1 MDGWDSIGC
10 GSHRVIEACSSDFWP
25 LIPCA
30 NWGSCGVWRRG
41 APLGEGE
48 WGPGED
54 AWKLWGNTRQDAW
67 HLLLDHLHLKSLH
80 HFAGLSKCWPG
91 WVWRMHLVGDMTLFF
106 PSCLRPIGKW
116 RKWWQDMYGIYWCQV
131 QALWGFNVG
140 FVKTL
145 FNSWRCTCFLL
156 FGCCDRYDYRKNLM
170 DYDYQNFIKASW
182 MSHPNNGYMDVA
194 WNLFGTPM
202 DDRIPTYCFEIW
214 TQICGSLGTQIVSHD
229 HVVVSGGV
237 LRFSWSDVLTILTT
251 WLGFGWSGVRVGAE
265 LGWFMHFIQPS
276 KDHDDKWFETRN
288 PPRPIIILNH
298 LQGTSPWGQPNT
310 SSRVRTFNIHVRHV
324 LRYLIFIQL
333 RGLTLKTTF
342 L

>member
-1 MDGWDSIGC
+1 MDGWDNIGC

-67 HLLLDHLHLKSLH
+67 HLLLDHLPLKSLH

-116 RKWWQDMYGIYWCQV
+116 RKWWQDMYRIYWCQV

-145 FNSWRCTCFLL
+145 FNSWSCTFFLL

-202 DDRIPTYCFEIW
+202 DDRIPTYFFWNMDPNLWFTWYPNCEPWPCGCFWRRVEIFLEW
-214 TQICGSLGTQIVSHD
+214 CSD
-229 HVVVSGGV
+229 H
-237 LRFSWSDVLTILTT
+237 F
-251 WLGFGWSGVRVGAE
+251 
-265 LGWFMHFIQPS
+265 
-276 KDHDDKWFETRN
+276 
-288 PPRPIIILNH
+288 NH
-298 LQGTSPWGQPNT
+298 LAWFWVEWRGGGRRAWLVYAFYTAFKRPWWQMVRNQKSPSPHHHFESLGTSPWGQPNT
-310 SSRVRTFNIHVRHV
+310 P
-324 LRYLIFIQL
+324 IQWIL
-333 RGLTLKTTF
+333 
-342 L
+342 